1 MKIQLLAIIAQVLR
15 RRFRIPTVE
24 RLREDVIRTEDSMVT
39 ALTLVEQIEK
49 RGEHGWIEPLVEDI
63 GAWLLLQLGDLA
75 NLLEVV
81 LKYVVFIVFR
91 CITHSSTWNKLL
103 IDSHSF
109 YEWRQPRQ
117 TAYTLSLFAFACLAF
132 YLTPSWLLV
141 KSITLNA
148 GLVFFGLFPI
158 GSRYP
163 DYRLLASPAKW
174 LFWNIPNHGD
184 LAHFKRSISTR
195 L

>member
-1 MKIQLLAIIAQVLR
+1 MR
-15 RRFRIPTVE
+15 RRFRIPTVGM
-24 RLREDVIRTEDSMVT
+24 LREEVIRTEDSMVT
-39 ALTLVEQIEK
+39 ALTLIEQIEK
-49 RGEHGWIEPLVEDI
+49 RGEHGWIEPLVEDM
-63 GAWLLLQLGDLA
+63 GAWMLLQLGDVA

-81 LKYVVFIVFR
+81 LKYVFSMVSGYLKP
-91 CITHSSTWNKLL
+91 SSTWNELL

-117 TAYTLSLFAFACLAF
+117 TAYTLSLFAIACLAF
-132 YLTPSWLLV
+132 CLTPSWLLV

-184 LAHFKRSISTR
+184 SIHFKCSKSTR